1 MFKSL
6 MKVCILLIS
15 SLVLSCEDD
24 TPIKIGL
31 IGDLSSE
38 SMGLTGR
45 NGAELA
51 ISEIN
56 RSGGMNGR
64 VVEFYSINHE
74 SSKDKSYSGVK
85 ELVGSG
91 ASVIIGPF
99 LSSMAQSVKVASME
113 SNTLIISPT
122 VSTNK
127 LTGIDDNF
135 VRIIPPATSQ
145 GTSIASVINING
157 ESSVLTIIDENNLD
171 YSYAVFD
178 GFKEELD
185 MDRVEVSQLILSGTL
200 NVESIKSYILEK
212 SPEAILF
219 VTNGSNTA
227 RILKSISTIQGF
239 NPSYYGSN
247 WVKASG
253 IIQHGGSSVEGMY
266 LVDAYQ
272 NVTQT
277 DKELTFYKDYM
288 DTYNSSPTIASKYA
302 YEAIYLYKKAVEES
316 NTLETEK
323 ILKSIINFDSFQG
336 IADEYSFDKF
346 GDVNRQNSM
355 YQITAGEFVLLE

>member
-6 MKVCILLIS
+6 IKICFILTSLLI
-15 SLVLSCEDD
+15 VSCKDN

-31 IGDLSSE
+31 IGELSSE

-56 RSGGMNGR
+56 SSGGINGR
-64 VVEFYSINHE
+64 VIEFISINHE
-74 SSKDKSYSGVK
+74 NSKDRSYSGVK
-85 ELVGSG
+85 ELVGNG

-135 VRIIPPATSQ
+135 IRIIPPATTQ
-145 GTSIASVINING
+145 GTSLANALTKNRV
-157 ESSVLTIIDENNLD
+157 SSVLVIVDENNLD

-178 GFKEELD
+178 GFKASLD
-185 MDRVEVSQLILSGTL
+185 MNKVYVTQLILSGTL
-200 NVESIKSYILEK
+200 NVNAIKSFVIET
-212 SPEAILF
+212 SPEAVLF
-219 VTNGSNTA
+219 VTNGINTA
-227 RILKSISTIQGF
+227 QIIKSILPVQDF
-239 NPSYYGSN
+239 KPSFYGAY

-272 NVTQT
+272 NLIPTK
-277 DKELTFYKDYM
+277 KEKVFYKAYL
-288 DTYNSSPTIASKYA
+288 DTYKTNPTIASRYS
-302 YEAIYLYKKAVEES
+302 YEAVYLYKRAVEES
-316 NTLETEK
+316 NALETEK
-323 ILKSIINFDSFQG
+323 VLNSIINFNSVQG

-346 GDVNRQNSM
+346 GDVNRKNS
-355 YQITAGEFVLLE
+355 IFKIENGEFVLLE